1 MPVTVG
7 VYDTEQVAIFG
18 AFPAASVQVADAGLK
33 VPALLV
39 VKVTVPVGTVGLVEL
54 SVTFAVQVVGALT
67 KTDPCEQLTRVFV
80 EWSDGGTV
88 ELTAR
93 LKLPVLPEWVGSPL

>member
-1 MPVTVG
+1 M
-7 VYDTEQVAIFG
+7 
-18 AFPAASVQVADAGLK
+18 
-33 VPALLV
+33 
-39 VKVTVPVGTVGLVEL
+39 
-54 SVTFAVQVVGALT
+54 T